1 MDTEKQENTDVIEE
15 MDLEIQKLTGDIP
28 KEFNVNEM
36 FAESQEVQKN
46 LYGGGEDNSIEKQ
59 YLEGIRKREVEI
71 QQRKN
76 MFLDELD
83 EVEEV
88 SELEEDG
95 IIIRK

>member
-1 MDTEKQENTDVIEE
+1 MDTENRENTGVIEE
-15 MDLEIQKLTGDIP
+15 MDLEIKKLTGDIP

-59 YLEGIRKREVEI
+59 YLEGIREREDEI
-71 QQRKN
+71 QQRKEKI
-76 MFLDELD
+76 LEQVD

>member
-1 MDTEKQENTDVIEE
+1 MDTENRENTDVIEE

-36 FAESQEVQKN
+36 FAESQELQKN
-46 LYGGGEDNSIEKQ
+46 LYGGGENNSIEKK
-59 YLEGIRKREVEI
+59 YLEGIREREEEI
-71 QQRKN
+71 QQRKEKV
-76 MFLDELD
+76 LDEVD

>member
-1 MDTEKQENTDVIEE
+1 MDTEKSETADVIKE
-15 MDLEIQKLTGDIP
+15 MDREIKKLTGDIP
-28 KEFNVNEM
+28 REYNVNEM

-46 LYGGGEDNSIEKQ
+46 LYGGGEDNLIEKH
-59 YLEGIRKREVEI
+59 YLEGIREREETI
-71 QQRKN
+71 HQRKEKILQN
-76 MFLDELD
+76 VD